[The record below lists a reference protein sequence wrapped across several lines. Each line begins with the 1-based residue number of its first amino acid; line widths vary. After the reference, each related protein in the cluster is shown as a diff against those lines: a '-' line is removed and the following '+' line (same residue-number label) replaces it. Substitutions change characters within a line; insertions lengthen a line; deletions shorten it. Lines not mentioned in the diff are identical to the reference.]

1 MPFTLDSIQDLPAV
15 LARRDAANAAAVPLF
30 PCQAA
35 IAYGPGPAETFDFY
49 PARNEDGP
57 VPVQIFIHGGFWSMM
72 QAAQFAFLAP
82 GFVPFG
88 AALVVID
95 YPLIPTVRMDD
106 IVASCVR
113 AVAFVHDHAGE
124 YGIDPARIYVSGNS
138 AGGHLVAEVMSRAP
152 ASAAI
157 KGGTAI
163 SGLYDLAPVAASF
176 RNEILGFRPDEV
188 AAFSPQLRP
197 AAIAVPLIMTVG
209 GDETGEFLRQT
220 ENFAAHA
227 RDGGAPVDHRVV
239 AGTNHITVVLDAFA
253 NPAASLNQAVRR
265 QMGLA

>member
-15 LARRDAANAAAVPLF
+15 LARRDAANAAAIPVY
-30 PCQAA
+30 PCRAA
-35 IAYGPGPAETFDFY
+35 IPYGPGTAETFDLY
-49 PARNEDGP
+49 PARSATGP
-57 VPVQIFIHGGFWSMM
+57 VPVQIFVHGGFWSMM

-95 YPLIPTVRMDD
+95 YPLIPNVRMAD
-106 IVASCVR
+106 IVASCAR
-113 AVAFVHDHAGE
+113 AVTFLHSHAAE
-124 YGIDPARIYVSGNS
+124 FGIDPARIYVSGNS
-138 AGGHLVAEVMSRAP
+138 AGGHLVAELMDGP
-152 ASAAI
+152 ASFAI

-163 SGLYDLAPVAASF
+163 SGLYDLTPVAASF
-176 RNEILGFRPDEV
+176 RNEVLGFRPDEV
-188 AAFSPQLRP
+188 ARFSPQLRP
-197 AAIAVPLIMTVG
+197 AGIKVPLIMTVG

-220 ENFAAHA
+220 AMFADHA
-227 RDGGAPVDHRVV
+227 RAGGAAVDHMVV

-253 NPAASLNQAVRR
+253 NPAVPLNQAVRR